1 MATSSILK
9 QVVIDTPEDIERF
22 VDALEE
28 AEGKETENLNMKED

>member
-9 QVVIDTPEDIERF
+9 QIVIDTPEDIERF

-28 AEGKETENLNMKED
+28 AYDKETNDLNLKED